1 MPLAGAQLTISFN
14 IEERPSAPSR
24 HPVSDMAFVTPDY
37 FRTAGIPLQEGRGF
51 TENDDGAS
59 EPVLIVN
66 RAFADKYFPGKNA
79 IGKRIEPGATA
90 DNTRNGVRQIVGIV
104 ANAWQDPLSSAP
116 APIYYYAAKQLP
128 WCCADYVV
136 RIAGS
141 VAALASSIHAVV
153 ASIDPSAPVYAVHP
167 MEENLSKAF
176 TAPRFQL
183 LLLGAFAAIALLLSA
198 VGLYGVCLLYT
209 SRCV

>member
-1 MPLAGAQLTISFN
+1 
-14 IEERPSAPSR
+14 
-24 HPVSDMAFVTPDY
+24 
-37 FRTAGIPLQEGRGF
+37 
-51 TENDDGAS
+51 
-59 EPVLIVN
+59 
-66 RAFADKYFPGKNA
+66 
-79 IGKRIEPGATA
+79 
-90 DNTRNGVRQIVGIV
+90 
-104 ANAWQDPLSSAP
+104 
-116 APIYYYAAKQLP
+116 
-128 WCCADYVV
+128 VV

-198 VGLYGVCLLYT
+198 VGLYGVLAYAVLSRTREIGIRVALGANRAIVLRMVLRQAAILVAACVAIGALGAIAGNRLIDTIVYAQGMPQALLLSAASLVLVVT
-209 SRCV
+209 AAAAAIVPARRAAAVDPIQALRAG